1 MLGPRAEREPET
13 RSPATLLRVY
23 GTRRRFAVKWLSTL
37 THSLLFFARRP
48 GLEASP
54 GSELVTHTV
63 PGTSYRRAA
72 NGVEGAERPGLL
84 AECVGGVRA
93 TGVAAAASTALAGR
107 IALIVLRPAR
117 AIARLPTAAA
127 SGRPLLTG
135 VLFLQWRVETPSVS
149 AVFSFVFFGTI
160 WRLGR
165 DMREI
170 LRL

>member
-23 GTRRRFAVKWLSTL
+23 GSRRRFAVKWLSTL

-72 NGVEGAERPGLL
+72 NGVEGLL

-107 IALIVLRPAR
+107 IAPRLAARPCDCKAPDGGGEW
-117 AIARLPTAAA
+117 APPPDWGSFFAMA
-127 SGRPLLTG
+127 SRDPFSECS
-135 VLFLQWRVETPSVS
+135 LFFR
-149 AVFSFVFFGTI
+149 FFLV

-165 DMREI
+165 DMRDI